1 MEITVLIILFF
12 IVGGFIYSILK
23 SAKDDEQ
30 KELENLFL

>member
-12 IVGGFIYSILK
+12 IVTGFIYSILK